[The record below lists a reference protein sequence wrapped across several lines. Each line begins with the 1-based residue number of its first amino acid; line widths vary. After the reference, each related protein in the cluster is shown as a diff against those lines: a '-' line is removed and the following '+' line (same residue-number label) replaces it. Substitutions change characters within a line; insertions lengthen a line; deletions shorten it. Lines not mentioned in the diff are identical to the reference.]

1 MKKHSAILL
10 SNATSTGAS
19 AGVDSS
25 EVIQHTVTIVVT
37 GGSAS
42 ATVRIDG
49 CDLGGNWVNISQ
61 NVISSTG
68 NYLVNFS
75 GYYHQVR
82 ANISS
87 YSSGT
92 FTVNWSGVSY

>member
-1 MKKHSAILL
+1 MKKHSASLL
-10 SNATSTGAS
+10 SNVTSAGAGS
-19 AGVDSS
+19 GVDSS
-25 EVIQHTVTIVVT
+25 EVIQHTISIIAT

-49 CDLGGNWVNISQ
+49 SDLAGNWVNISQ

-87 YSSGT
+87 YTSGT
-92 FTVNWSGVSY
+92 FTVNWSAVSY